1 MNEFNIGDTVQY
13 IGNTYNTWY
22 PAPYAIGKIIERNFS
37 KDYYKVSIGDRSY
50 WLHNSSLLSITDNK
64 KENKS
69 FTISIRKHKRI
80 NLKFAL

>member
-1 MNEFNIGDTVQY
+1 MNKFNIGDTVQY
-13 IGNTYNTWY
+13 ISNTHNIGY
-22 PAPYAIGKIIERNFS
+22 PAPYAIGKIIELHYC
-37 KDYYKVSIGDRSY
+37 KDWYKVSIDNHSY
-50 WLHNSSLLSITDNK
+50 WLHNNSLLLITGNK

>member
-22 PAPYAIGKIIERNFS
+22 PAPYAIGKIIEYNFS
-37 KDYYKVSIGDRSY
+37 KDCYKVSISGCSY
-50 WLHNSSLLSITDNK
+50 WLHNSNLLSITSNK

-80 NLKFAL
+80 NLKFTL

>member
-13 IGNTYNTWY
+13 IGNTHNTCY
-22 PAPYAIGKIIERNFS
+22 PTPYAIGKIIERIS

-50 WLHNSSLLSITDNK
+50 WLHNNSLLLITSNK

-69 FTISIRKHKRI
+69 FTISIKKHKRI

>member
-1 MNEFNIGDTVQY
+1 MNKFNIGDTVQY
-13 IGNTYNTWY
+13 IGNTYSTWY
-22 PAPYAIGKIIERNFS
+22 PAPYVIGKIIECNFS

-50 WLHNSSLLSITDNK
+50 WLHNDSLLLITSNK

>member
-1 MNEFNIGDTVQY
+1 MNKFNIGDTVQY
-13 IGNTYNTWY
+13 ISNTYYKWY
-22 PAPYAIGKIIERNFS
+22 PAPYAIGKIIECNFS
-37 KDYYKVSIGDRSY
+37 KDYYKVSIDDGSY
-50 WLHNSSLLSITDNK
+50 WLHSNSLLLITSNK